1 MVMVVIVV
9 IVVMVVMVVLVVM
22 VVIITITHHQ
32 QLSVFI
38 CSRFGFFSLEYA
50 QRYRS
55 VGNAWRWFGQL
66 WKQAYRGQHGLTND
80 SHY

>member
-1 MVMVVIVV
+1 MVERKNVVI
-9 IVVMVVMVVLVVM
+9 VVMVVLVVM

-55 VGNAWRWFGQL
+55 AGNAWRWFGQL
-66 WKQAYRGQHGLTND
+66 WEQAYHGQPGLI
-80 SHY
+80 SHSHH

>member
-1 MVMVVIVV
+1 M
-9 IVVMVVMVVLVVM
+9 VMVVMVVLVVM

-38 CSRFGFFSLEYA
+38 CSRFGFFSLSYA

-55 VGNAWRWFGQL
+55 AGNAWRWFGQL
-66 WKQAYRGQHGLTND
+66 WKQAYHGQHRLTND